1 MDVKSKRLFKVR
13 KVQKGKKPHF
23 VRADSHKFKRLD
35 SNWRCPRGLRGK
47 KRRHY
52 KAKGALVEAGYGS
65 PLAVKGLHPS
75 GYSEILVCTVADL
88 TGLDASSQ
96 AIRIA
101 AQVGARKK
109 SIIEANAQE
118 LGLKVLNPSRGE

>member
-1 MDVKSKRLFKVR
+1 MDIKSKRLFKVR

-52 KAKGALVEAGYGS
+52 KAKGALVEIGYGS

-75 GYSEILVCTVADL
+75 GYAETLVYTVTDL
-88 TGLDASSQ
+88 ATLDASFQ
-96 AIRIA
+96 AIRIS
-101 AQVGARKK
+101 AQVGGRKK
-109 SIIEANAQE
+109 AIIQAKAQE
-118 LGLKVLNPSRGE
+118 LGLKVLNPTRGE